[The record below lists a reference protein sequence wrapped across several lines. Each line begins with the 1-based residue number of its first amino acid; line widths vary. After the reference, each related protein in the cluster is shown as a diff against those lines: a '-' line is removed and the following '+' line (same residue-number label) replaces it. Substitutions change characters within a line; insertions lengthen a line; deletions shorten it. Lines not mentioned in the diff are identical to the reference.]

1 MHKLIYR
8 PFVIIGL
15 VLGVLIIAEL
25 VALGSMTWRNQQR
38 IDTIKQDIKQGNQL
52 QQLVFELLKHQWVE
66 TALASHGLEQTKP
79 HQADAHKKIIDL
91 IEKQYPITKN
101 TSKSLKRLQQLLISN
116 EQDSQRDQI
125 HVLQISR
132 EVLLQQIQEEERL
145 LNEMYLD
152 SQLELKL
159 AILIPSGIFII
170 FLSFGFLFFKRHIMT
185 PVNAL
190 DKLLSNLIEGEKQPI
205 KDVQIDSM
213 MQPLFN
219 NYNRLV
225 TRLSELEQEH
235 QSHTQ
240 LLEKE
245 VRNATHTLLEQSN
258 SLARADRLAA
268 VGELA
273 ASAAHELRNPLAG
286 IQVAL
291 ENMLLD
297 CHDEDM
303 NERLQLV
310 NLEINRLTGRLND
323 LLTFTKQT
331 PEKAK
336 TINLYRLIDELMTL
350 LKYQVKENISL
361 QYQLEKNLTVFLP
374 ESELRQAL
382 LNLLLNAIQSIGTE
396 DGKVNLQVEHQA
408 NRLMIEISDT
418 GAAFPESLLE
428 QGIRPF
434 TSHKEKGTGLGLP
447 MVQRFA
453 RSHGGSL
460 ELKNDSQGY
469 ACASLIL
476 YRIANER

>member
-15 VLGVLIIAEL
+15 ILGILIIAEL
-25 VALGSMTWRNQQR
+25 GALSSMTWRNQQR

-52 QQLVFELLKHQWVE
+52 QQLVFELLKHQWEESVS
-66 TALASHGLEQTKP
+66 TSLVIGQAKR
-79 HQADAHKKIIDL
+79 HQADVHNKFIDF
-91 IEKQYPITKN
+91 IENQDPAIKN
-101 TSKSLKRLQQLLISN
+101 TRELLKVLQKLLISV
-116 EQDSQRDQI
+116 EQGNQQDQI
-125 HVLQISR
+125 KILQLSR
-132 EVLLQQIQEEERL
+132 KVLLQQMQEEEKL
-145 LNEMYLD
+145 LGEVYLD

-159 AILIPSGIFII
+159 AILIPSGV
-170 FLSFGFLFFKRHIMT
+170 FLILLILGFLFLNRHIMV

-205 KDVQIDSM
+205 KDINVDSM
-213 MQPLFN
+213 IQPLFN

-235 QSHTQ
+235 QLHTQ

-297 CHDEDM
+297 CDDEDM
-303 NERLQLV
+303 SERLQLV
-310 NLEINRLTGRLND
+310 NSEINRLTGRLND
-323 LLTFTKQT
+323 LLSFAKQT

-336 TINLYRLIDELMTL
+336 AINLYGLIDELMTL

-361 QYQLEKNLTVFLP
+361 QYQLEENITVFLP

-396 DGKVNLQVEHQA
+396 EGRVNLKVEHQDSK
-408 NRLMIEISDT
+408 LIIDISDT
-418 GAAFPESLLE
+418 GAAFPDSLLE

-434 TSHKEKGTGLGLP
+434 VSYKEKGTGLGLP

-453 RSHGGSL
+453 KSFGGAL

-469 ACASLIL
+469 ACATLIFPDSQ
-476 YRIANER
+476 

>member
-15 VLGVLIIAEL
+15 VLGVLIVVEL
-25 VALGSMTWRNQQR
+25 GALSSMTWRNQQR
-38 IDTIKQDIKQGNQL
+38 IDTIKQDITQGNHL
-52 QQLVFELLKHQWVE
+52 QQLVFELLKHQWEESVP
-66 TALASHGLEQTKP
+66 ASLAIGQTKH
-79 HQADAHKKIIDL
+79 HQADAHKKIINF
-91 IEKQYPITKN
+91 IENQDPATKN
-101 TSKSLKRLQQLLISN
+101 TRESLKILQKLLISV
-116 EQDSQRDQI
+116 EQGDQQDQI
-125 HVLQISR
+125 KVLQLSR
-132 EVLLQQIQEEERL
+132 EVLLQQIQEEEKL
-145 LNEMYLD
+145 LDEVYLD

-159 AILIPSGIFII
+159 AILIPSGV
-170 FLSFGFLFFKRHIMT
+170 FLFFLIFGFLFLNRHIMA

-190 DKLLSNLIEGEKQPI
+190 DELLSNLIKGEKQPI
-205 KDVQIDSM
+205 KDIKIDSV

-245 VRNATHTLLEQSN
+245 VRNATHTLLEQSH
-258 SLARADRLAA
+258 SLARTDRLAA
-268 VGELA
+268 MGELA

-291 ENMLLD
+291 ENMLQD
-297 CHDEDM
+297 CNDEDM
-303 NERLQLV
+303 HERLQLV
-310 NLEINRLTGRLND
+310 NSEILRLTGRLND
-323 LLTFTKQT
+323 LLAFSKQL
-331 PEKAK
+331 PEKLK
-336 TINLYRLIDELMTL
+336 TFNLYLLIDELMTL

-361 QYQLEKNLTVFLP
+361 HYQLEENLTVFLP

-382 LNLLLNAIQSIGTE
+382 LNLLLNAIQSIGTQV
-396 DGKVNLQVEHQA
+396 GSVNLKAEHQA
-408 NRLMIEISDT
+408 SKLIIEISDT
-418 GAAFPESLLE
+418 GAAFPDSLLE

-434 TSHKEKGTGLGLP
+434 VSHKEKGTGLGLP

-453 RSHGGSL
+453 KSYGGSL

-476 YRIANER
+476 PDSQ